1 MRSPAVGLIHYA
13 LFVAMIPLANWM
25 IGNWGAMCTP
35 DGVCLVPVGFGLMAP
50 SGILTAALALIFRDL
65 VQFHLGRWW
74 ALSAIAAGGAM
85 SWLVAPPNIVVASV
99 SAFLVSELIDFLIY
113 TRLQKRFLLAVFVSS
128 AVGIVIDS
136 TVFLLIAFG
145 NLQYLLAESVGK
157 LWMVIAATT
166 VLALLHKRRGGE
178 PPTLSAGAPS

>member
-1 MRSPAVGLIHYA
+1 MRNRVVGLIHYA

-25 IGNWGAMCTP
+25 IGNWGTTCTP

-74 ALSAIAAGGAM
+74 ALSAIFVGGAM

-99 SAFLVSELIDFLIY
+99 TAFMVSELIDFLIY
-113 TRLQKRFLLAVFVSS
+113 SRLQKRFLVAVFVSS

-136 TVFLLIAFG
+136 TVFLMIAFG
-145 NLQYLLAESVGK
+145 NLQYLVAESVGK
-157 LWMVIAATT
+157 LWMVIAATA
-166 VLALLHKRRGGE
+166 VLALLRRRRNSDE
-178 PPTLSAGAPS
+178 PPTASVATS